1 MSYILDLLVSLLT
14 NNLFRLIPLILH
26 TEIGLVLYLLYKARP
41 ILGQTCTKY
50 LTNQVNQ
57 PR

>member
-26 TEIGLVLYLLYKARP
+26 TEIGLVLYLLYKARHN
-41 ILGQTCTKY
+41 IGANLY
-50 LTNQVNQ
+50 
-57 PR
+57 